1 MLCNMLSQPLPAHMA
16 SMMRRDLNTIGRALI
31 HAGAARLSGVASI
44 RIESFCCRH
53 SYKGAVHLTRP
64 LAVRRGSRHK
74 IGETSIGATI
84 AANT

>member
-1 MLCNMLSQPLPAHMA
+1 MLYNMLSQPPPAHMA
-16 SMMRRDLNTIGRALI
+16 SMMRRDLNTLGRALI

-44 RIESFCCRH
+44 CIDAFCGRH
-53 SYKGAVHLTRP
+53 SYKGAVPLTRP
-64 LAVRRGSRHK
+64 LAVRRGSRRK